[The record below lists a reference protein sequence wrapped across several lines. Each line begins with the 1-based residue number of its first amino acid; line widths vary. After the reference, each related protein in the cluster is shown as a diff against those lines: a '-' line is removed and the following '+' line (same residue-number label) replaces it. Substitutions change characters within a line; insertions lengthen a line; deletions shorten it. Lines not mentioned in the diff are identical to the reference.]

1 MDGPSTPPRRRFPAP
16 WSARETPGGW
26 AIVDANGVAVA
37 YVYAVDERRRI
48 ALEHD
53 ALTHDEA
60 RRIARGIAR
69 LPDLMRAGRE
79 RPHADEGSPS

>member
-1 MDGPSTPPRRRFPAP
+1 MDRISDAPRRRFPAP

-26 AIVDANGVAVA
+26 KIVDANGVAVA

-48 ALEHD
+48 ALGND

-69 LPDLMRAGRE
+69 LPDLLGRVSQ
-79 RPHADEGSPS
+79 SPE